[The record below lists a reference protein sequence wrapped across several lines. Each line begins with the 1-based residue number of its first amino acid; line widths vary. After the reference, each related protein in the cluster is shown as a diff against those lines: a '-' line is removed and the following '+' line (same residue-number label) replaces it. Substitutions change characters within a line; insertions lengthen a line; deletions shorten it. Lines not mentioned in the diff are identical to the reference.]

1 MGSSDAMQEWILVT
15 TLSGI
20 LVGLAFVAVALW
32 KLLGGWARLH
42 SFIKGD
48 REETAQLTKNGHYG
62 GVNGYISS
70 ESDIALDLSG
80 NYKHY
85 DNVGNDL
92 KLLTAIENKETIN
105 HIISNESPTHKING
119 VALQLETVEE
129 GDAEEVIFIEKPN
142 NTPSLKRAISCD
154 SIMSNSSVVADSLES
169 PHHCGEIELGL
180 EYDAET
186 EDLIVIINRARDLV
200 GPVPNSVINSY
211 IKVSLLPDKSTN
223 MQTRVYRKSSSPEFK
238 ERFLFGVDENDVAHR
253 SLLCTVFTTDKLNN
267 TMMGETEVKLA
278 DLDLSQPFTGWFPIV
293 DSNQGPAELGDI
305 MFSLS
310 YLPTAERLTVV
321 IVKGRNLRWDK
332 SPSLLEFNPFV
343 KVYLLQNGEKFCK
356 KKTSVKKNERDPNF
370 NEAMIFSV
378 PSNALQN
385 MQLRVTVVDSQSS
398 GKCSSVGHVFVGPY
412 CKGKSLSHWN
422 QMMSSLRKPVAM
434 WHPLRKTTDF

>member
-1 MGSSDAMQEWILVT
+1 MQEWVLVL
-15 TLSGI
+15 TLIGLI
-20 LVGLAFVAVALW
+20 VGLIFAAVALW
-32 KLLGGWARLH
+32 KLLGGWSKIHACV
-42 SFIKGD
+42 KGD
-48 REETAQLTKNGHYG
+48 REETAQLTKNGHFG
-62 GVNGYISS
+62 ANGYISS

-92 KLLTAIENKETIN
+92 KLETTN
-105 HIISNESPTHKING
+105 HIISSPPATKMINLNG
-119 VALQLETVEE
+119 GLQVVQEVTSQK
-129 GDAEEVIFIEKPN
+129 EEVSAAEDEKDQDDILFFEKSSCAP
-142 NTPSLKRAISCD
+142 TLKRAISCD
-154 SIMSNSSVVADSLES
+154 SITSNSSVAADALES

-180 EYDAET
+180 EFDSET

-200 GPVPNSVINSY
+200 GPIPNSVVDSY
-211 IKVSLLPDKSTN
+211 IKVFLLPDRSTN
-223 MQTRVYRKSSSPEFK
+223 MQTRVQRKSNNPIFK
-238 ERFLFGVDENDVAHR
+238 ERFLFGVDTNELSER
-253 SLLCTVFTTDKLNN
+253 SLLCTVYTCDKYTNS
-267 TMMGETEVKLA
+267 MMGEAEVKIS
-278 DLDLSQPFTGWFPIV
+278 DLDLSQPYMGWFPIV

-321 IVKGRNLRWDK
+321 IVKGRNLRWKK
-332 SPSLLEFNPFV
+332 SQTSAEFNPFV
-343 KVYLLQNGEKFCK
+343 KVYLLQNAKKFAK
-356 KKTSVKKNERDPNF
+356 KKTSVKKNDRDPNF

-385 MQLRVTVVDSQSS
+385 MQLRVTVADFQST
-398 GKCSSVGHVFVGPY
+398 GKSPAVGHVFVGPY

-434 WHPLRKTTDF
+434 WHPLRKISDF

>member
-1 MGSSDAMQEWILVT
+1 MVCTISNPSSRCTQCRNVVEWVLVLT
-15 TLSGI
+15 VLGVI
-20 LVGLAFVAVALW
+20 RFLFCRKVVLW
-32 KLLGGWARLH
+32 KLW
-42 SFIKGD
+42 
-48 REETAQLTKNGHYG
+48 E
-62 GVNGYISS
+62 SS

-92 KLLTAIENKETIN
+92 KLVTAVESKETNNHVISSHLRSSLSLTAQRSSTG
-105 HIISNESPTHKING
+105 HI
-119 VALQLETVEE
+119 LE
-129 GDAEEVIFIEKPN
+129 KS
-142 NTPSLKRAISCD
+142 NTPTLKRAVSCD
-154 SIMSNSSVVADSLES
+154 SIMSNSSVAAEALES

-180 EYDAET
+180 EYDTET

-200 GPVPNSVINSY
+200 GPIPNSIVDSY
-211 IKVSLLPDKSTN
+211 IKVFLLPDRSTN
-223 MQTRVYRKSSSPEFK
+223 MQTRIQRKSNNPVFK
-238 ERFLFGVDENDVAHR
+238 ERFLFGVDEADISQR
-253 SLLCTVFTTDKLNN
+253 SLLCTVFTCDKYTNSML
-267 TMMGETEVKLA
+267 GESEIKLSDV
-278 DLDLSQPFTGWFPIV
+278 DLAQPYMGWFPIV

-332 SPSLLEFNPFV
+332 SNNTSEFNPFV
-343 KVYLLQNGEKFCK
+343 KVYLLQNGNKFAK

-385 MQLRVTVVDSQSS
+385 MQLRITVADAQSS
-398 GKCSSVGHVFVGPY
+398 GKSPPVGHVFVGPY

-434 WHPLRKTTDF
+434 WHPLRKTADF